1 MHKGCTWNHI
11 VIEVAFPPPKAPKP
25 LALFICKP
33 LNNKEHAISLPK
45 FHKDFLDNGY
55 TASNPTNSETP
66 THMFCAKGIYK
77 IHQLTKCYRLH
88 NNITYILAHLP
99 NFLLLD
105 WSISTKHNEHMCAF
119 LGTPSSPS
127 TVWLKEA
134 WQSTPLLSECR
145 RNYSQSSECKRHFG
159 QPHHIYIYFLFTT
172 SHSLVQTWFKI
183 FAHILVLS
191 SGHCPFKT

>member
-1 MHKGCTWNHI
+1 MALANGFYRSASQAGCVTLSTSIYFPDLSNSISNCSTIFVGMHKGCTWNHI

-25 LALFICKP
+25 LVLFICKP

-105 WSISTKHNEHMCAF
+105 WSTSTKHNEHMCAF

-127 TVWLKEA
+127 TV
-134 WQSTPLLSECR
+134 
-145 RNYSQSSECKRHFG
+145 
-159 QPHHIYIYFLFTT
+159 
-172 SHSLVQTWFKI
+172 
-183 FAHILVLS
+183 
-191 SGHCPFKT
+191 